1 MNDFINKVKSLIP
14 TLVNKVRVGL
24 ENMPKPIKWII
35 LGYIFLVALVL
46 LIYLGCWVYLFV
58 VGKAALPELLAFS
71 RVLID
76 NSMITFITF
85 ILGLL
90 IDTNKDGIPDA
101 LEEADKDAN
110 TVHAEQTKNVS
121 NE

>member
-1 MNDFINKVKSLIP
+1 MNDFINKVRSLIP

-101 LEEADKDAN
+101 LEGADKDAN
-110 TVHAEQTKNVS
+110 AVHAEQTKNVS